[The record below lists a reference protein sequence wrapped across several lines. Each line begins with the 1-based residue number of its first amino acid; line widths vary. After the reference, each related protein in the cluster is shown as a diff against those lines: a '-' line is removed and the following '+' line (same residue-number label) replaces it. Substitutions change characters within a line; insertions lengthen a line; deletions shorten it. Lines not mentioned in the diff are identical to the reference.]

1 MKRLVMM
8 LVAFLLVGTG
18 AMFAQED
25 TRAARKAAKEAEK
38 AAQEAAEMQAFETA
52 KKAIFDK
59 DFVLEADRVEFK
71 RGNFKYVTPST
82 NFVSLIDGKAT
93 VQLSFDGAFSGP
105 NGIGG
110 ITVEGTPSN
119 VEVETDKK
127 GNVNFKMMVRGIGIS
142 ASITIRMIEGSSKCT
157 ATVSPNFNSNR
168 ISFTGTVY
176 PSAESSV
183 FKGRAL

>member
-25 TRAARKAAKEAEK
+25 TRAARKAAK
-38 AAQEAAEMQAFETA
+38 
-52 KKAIFDK
+52 
-59 DFVLEADRVEFK
+59 EADRVEFK

-93 VQLSFDGAFSGP
+93 VQLSFDGAFAGP

-127 GNVNFKMMVRGIGIS
+127 GNVNFKMMVQGIGIS

>member
-38 AAQEAAEMQAFETA
+38 AAREAAEMQAFETA

-82 NFVSLIDGKAT
+82 NFVSLINGKAT
-93 VQLSFDGAFSGP
+93 VQLSFDGAFAGP

-127 GNVNFKMMVRGIGIS
+127 GNVNCSFSVQGIGIS
-142 ASITIRMIEGSSKCT
+142 AQVFINMSSGNNNASVSI
-157 ATVSPNFNSNR
+157 SPNFNNNNLTLNGNIVPLDQSN
-168 ISFTGTVY
+168 I
-176 PSAESSV
+176 
-183 FKGRAL
+183 FKGRAW

>member
-1 MKRLVMM
+1 
-8 LVAFLLVGTG
+8 
-18 AMFAQED
+18 
-25 TRAARKAAKEAEK
+25 
-38 AAQEAAEMQAFETA
+38 MQAFETA

-127 GNVNFKMMVRGIGIS
+127 GNVNFKMMVQGIGIS

-157 ATVSPNFNSNR
+157 ATVSPNSIATGFLSPERFIRVRNHLSLKDELCNIGKEF
-168 ISFTGTVY
+168 ISTG
-176 PSAESSV
+176 
-183 FKGRAL
+183 FGN

>member
-59 DFVLEADRVEFK
+59 DFVNSSEV
-71 RGNFKYVTPST
+71 
-82 NFVSLIDGKAT
+82 I
-93 VQLSFDGAFSGP
+93 LS
-105 NGIGG
+105 
-110 ITVEGTPSN
+110 
-119 VEVETDKK
+119 
-127 GNVNFKMMVRGIGIS
+127 M
-142 ASITIRMIEGSSKCT
+142 
-157 ATVSPNFNSNR
+157 
-168 ISFTGTVY
+168 
-176 PSAESSV
+176 
-183 FKGRAL
+183 

>member
-1 MKRLVMM
+1 
-8 LVAFLLVGTG
+8 
-18 AMFAQED
+18 
-25 TRAARKAAKEAEK
+25 
-38 AAQEAAEMQAFETA
+38 MQAFETA

-71 RGNFKYVTPST
+71 RGNFKYVPPST

-93 VQLSFDGAFSGP
+93 VQLSFDGAFAGP

-127 GNVNFKMMVRGIGIS
+127 GNVNFR
-142 ASITIRMIEGSSKCT
+142 
-157 ATVSPNFNSNR
+157 
-168 ISFTGTVY
+168 
-176 PSAESSV
+176 
-183 FKGRAL
+183 